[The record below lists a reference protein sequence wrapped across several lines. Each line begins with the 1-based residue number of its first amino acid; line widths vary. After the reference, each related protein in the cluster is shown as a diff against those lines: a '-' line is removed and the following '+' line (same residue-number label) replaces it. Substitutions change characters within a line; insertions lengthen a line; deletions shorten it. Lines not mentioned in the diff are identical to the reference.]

1 MSLNF
6 LSKCLNLMLII
17 YLLDLFKLSVKALP
31 FCCFRNENLG
41 TPGSGTKRKLRGGE
55 NQVSFVV
62 RNDK

>member
-1 MSLNF
+1 
-6 LSKCLNLMLII
+6 MLII
-17 YLLDLFKLSVKALP
+17 LYLLDLFKLSVKALP